1 MNEELDTAA
10 FLADTAAQERGAR
23 EEKYASLLRAYRNG
37 ELAEAAW
44 QLCMQDKQFRDWYAH
59 LQM

>member
-1 MNEELDTAA
+1 MTDELDTAA

-23 EEKYASLLRAYRNG
+23 EEKYATLLRAYRNN
-37 ELAEAAW
+37 ELVEAAW
-44 QLCMQDKQFRDWYAH
+44 QLCMQDKQFRDWYAK